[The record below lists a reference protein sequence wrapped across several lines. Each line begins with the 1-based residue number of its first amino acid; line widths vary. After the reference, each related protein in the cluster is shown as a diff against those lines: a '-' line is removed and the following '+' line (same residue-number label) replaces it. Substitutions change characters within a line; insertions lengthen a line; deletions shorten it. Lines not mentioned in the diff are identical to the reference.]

1 MGKQPTIE
9 IILPD
14 IQKRNAINLHN
25 RHLPKTGQRLNLPLV
40 HYGAARATGN
50 DICTSSEEKSEAF
63 HWLSDES
70 VAPGFCDRAAC
81 SVAKHGTV
89 EPVIV

>member
-1 MGKQPTIE
+1 MKKQPAKGCIS
-9 IILPD
+9 
-14 IQKRNAINLHN
+14 
-25 RHLPKTGQRLNLPLV
+25 

-63 HWLSDES
+63 HLLSDES
-70 VAPGFCDRAAC
+70 DTSGFCERAAC

-89 EPVIV
+89 ELVIF